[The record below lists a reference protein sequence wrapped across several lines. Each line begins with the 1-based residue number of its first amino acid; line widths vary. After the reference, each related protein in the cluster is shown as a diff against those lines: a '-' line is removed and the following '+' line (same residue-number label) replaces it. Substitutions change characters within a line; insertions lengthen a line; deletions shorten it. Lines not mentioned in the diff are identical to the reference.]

1 LLFVVLPRKFAM
13 VVSGRNARRPAGKAA
28 PKKPAKSDD
37 TVDASFQVDE
47 AARHQGRVD
56 YFDKRRGFGFIV
68 PSTSGLVPG
77 DKLMIHWREIT
88 SDDKW
93 PFLNSGIE
101 VEFSVKKIL
110 VRQGKAALLR
120 AGGVSLPGGASI
132 ALQEEIEDKKEFIGG
147 KAARFYGSV
156 KWYHTTQGYGYIT
169 LDKPQDGVSEVKVH
183 REEVAGGYAIPM
195 HQGLQIE
202 FGLMKN
208 KKGNV
213 AAFNVTLPGGG
224 DLSREVG
231 EARVA
236 TGGTYTGE
244 IDWYDYR
251 GAQGWIVPA
260 DFEKLPKDVQESVT
274 AQAQRRANKTGKETM
289 ETLHFRR
296 LDMVDHTERFVKG
309 TKVSFTVFMSQM
321 GAGATTVKAS

>member
-1 LLFVVLPRKFAM
+1 M
-13 VVSGRNARRPAGKAA
+13 VVSGRNARRPAKAA
-28 PKKPAKSDD
+28 PKKNTKTDD
-37 TVDASFQVDE
+37 TVEADFQVDE
-47 AARHQGRVD
+47 NARNAGKVD

-68 PSTSGLVPG
+68 PDVAGLVPG
-77 DKLMIHWREIT
+77 DKLMVHWREIST
-88 SDDKW
+88 SDKW

-110 VRQGKAALLR
+110 VRQGKKALLR
-120 AGGVSLPGGASI
+120 AGNVTLPGGAAI

-147 KAARFYGSV
+147 KDARFFGSV
-156 KWYHTTQGYGYIT
+156 KWYHTTQGYGYIA
-169 LDKPQDGVSEVKVH
+169 LEQPQDGVSEVKVH

-195 HQGLQIE
+195 HNGLRVE

-213 AAFNVTLPGGG
+213 AAYNVTMPGGG
-224 DLSREVG
+224 ELNRDIG

-236 TGGTYTGE
+236 TGGEYTGE

-251 GAQGWIVPA
+251 GAQGWIVPT

-296 LDMVDHTERFVKG
+296 LDMVDHTEKFVKG
-309 TKVSFTVFMSQM
+309 TKVTFTVFMSQM
-321 GAGATTVKAS
+321 GAGATTVKSA